1 MVSSDKFPVL
11 YKLGLGKQGAVEKLS
26 NPINII
32 QCIVEEEGEV
42 RGTTL
47 PEVANIFK
55 NLVNTFSP
63 QTPLTQQSSHTL
75 ETDLKLS
82 L

>member
-47 PEVANIFK
+47 PEVANIF
-55 NLVNTFSP
+55 
-63 QTPLTQQSSHTL
+63 
-75 ETDLKLS
+75 
-82 L
+82 

>member
-1 MVSSDKFPVL
+1 ML

-42 RGTTL
+42 RGTTTRSCQH
-47 PEVANIFK
+47 F
-55 NLVNTFSP
+55 
-63 QTPLTQQSSHTL
+63 L
-75 ETDLKLS
+75 ES
-82 L
+82 G

>member
-47 PEVANIFK
+47 PARSCQHFLKPFFK
-55 NLVNTFSP
+55 GKNFAV
-63 QTPLTQQSSHTL
+63 
-75 ETDLKLS
+75 E
-82 L
+82 